1 MLRKESERALLES
14 IRRRLAL
21 PMAKRT
27 NFLRVRLPGGGC
39 QGSAGASPSHG
50 SKTGTAAG
58 GVARV
63 ESLRYVEPMITAKQV
78 RELLQAKPFRPFRI
92 CMSDGTHYDI
102 TNHDMA
108 FVGRNTVEVG
118 LNLDPDGFA
127 EYFARCSILHIT
139 KLEDLPETIA
149 R

>member
-1 MLRKESERALLES
+1 MRQTILYGQH
-14 IRRRLAL
+14 
-21 PMAKRT
+21 
-27 NFLRVRLPGGGC
+27 V
-39 QGSAGASPSHG
+39 
-50 SKTGTAAG
+50 
-58 GVARV
+58 
-63 ESLRYVEPMITAKQV
+63 ITAKQI

-92 CMSDGTHYDI
+92 CLSDGSHYDI
-102 TNHDMA
+102 PNHDAA
-108 FVGRNTVEVG
+108 FVGRNTVEIG